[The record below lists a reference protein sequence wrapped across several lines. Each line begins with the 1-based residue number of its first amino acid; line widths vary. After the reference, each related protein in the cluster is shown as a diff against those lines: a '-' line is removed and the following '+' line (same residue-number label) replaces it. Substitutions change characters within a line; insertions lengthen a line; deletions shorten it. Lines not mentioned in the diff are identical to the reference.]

1 MHFQLQLRSTFFGG
15 KVSAQRK
22 LDERAELTLCGTGR
36 YITWY
41 SRQRHLETRHL
52 NGARTALHA
61 LGRVYEVKG
70 LNPPVWETSM
80 PAKPPAST
88 LLRAYADHLAQQRGS
103 PAVTVHK
110 RLDHVGKFLN
120 HLAEHG
126 KTWRAMTL
134 LDIDAFLT
142 ECSSRHARST
152 TADIAGG
159 VRSFSRFLFATGR
172 VSVDLAESVI
182 SPVQPKYERPRRALP
197 WGDLQR
203 LLRAVDTSRASGLRD
218 HALLL
223 MMITYGMGAGEVIGL
238 QLQDIDWSAAT
249 IKAVRPKTG
258 VAFTL
263 PLLPAV
269 GKVLARYL
277 RHGRPTQTPTRHLFI
292 QMKVPFGKLGGSS
305 PVRHILIKHAKAAGI
320 EAPYLGSHVLR
331 HSIAARR
338 CVSGAHNKA
347 IRGSGSSMTR
357 GSSARC
363 KFEGRALSRAAWV
376 QTLSARAESWFPGIM
391 THGPLA
397 FHRVEQLADATSGN
411 CLCVEPVQ
419 PDARLRQS
427 APRPGAQHR
436 PGRTSRRGGRS
447 ANRPCAGSW
456 SCGPLKTNPVL
467 RQRCLRQ
474 AIGAAANFPNP

>member
-1 MHFQLQLRSTFFGG
+1 MPHKTAGPVPPTTATTITPTLADMLRAWRTDGCVQDSSAGAYLLWVKRFRAYC
-15 KVSAQRK
+15 AQRK
-22 LDERAELTLCGTGR
+22 LDERAELTLCGAGR
-36 YITWY
+36 FITWY

-61 LGRVYEVKG
+61 LSRVYEVKG
-70 LNPPVWETSM
+70 LNPPVWETSVH
-80 PAKPPAST
+80 AKPPAST

-110 RLDHVGKFLN
+110 RLDHVGKLLDQ
-120 HLAEHG
+120 LAQHG
-126 KTWRAMTL
+126 KTWRTMTL

-142 ECSSRHARST
+142 GCSRRYARST

-182 SPVQPKYERPRRALP
+182 SPVQPRYERPRRALP
-197 WGDLQR
+197 WEDVQR

-277 RHGRPTQTPTRHLFI
+277 RHGRPTHTPTRHLFT

-331 HSIAARR
+331 HSNAARHLDVGTR
-338 CVSGAHNKA
+338 PRVLSDLLGHRDSESVSAYVRIA
-347 IRGSGSSMTR
+347 T
-357 GSSARC
+357 
-363 KFEGRALSRAAWV
+363 
-376 QTLSARAESWFPGIM
+376 ESLREM
-391 THGPLA
+391 SL
-397 FHRVEQLADATSGN
+397 
-411 CLCVEPVQ
+411 PV
-419 PDARLRQS
+419 P
-427 APRPGAQHR
+427 
-436 PGRTSRRGGRS
+436 T
-447 ANRPCAGSW
+447 
-456 SCGPLKTNPVL
+456 
-467 RQRCLRQ
+467 
-474 AIGAAANFPNP
+474 